1 MTNKSAVGIAAP
13 PPLDSVNLICRISTI
28 DHLPEPEP
36 NKKNHI
42 GQQRHQTEMR
52 SGGVIAY
59 RVPLHQKMA
68 VGALS
73 GVIGICT
80 VFPVDLIKTRLQ
92 LAQSAATA
100 TTGTT
105 GAVAISRA
113 VSIRSVCSTIYAQ
126 QGIAGFYRGLGTTA
140 LGMMPEKAIKLGVND
155 FLRDI
160 FCDYDRTRETMGQQ
174 VTAGALTAVVQVLA
188 TNPME
193 VMKIRLQM
201 VDGSSSP
208 LAVAKELGFRGLF
221 NGITVTWM
229 RDIPYNV
236 IFFMTYIQL
245 KRMLTSPN
253 GHVSQDRVFGSGV
266 AAGVVAA
273 WAGTPMDVVKSRIQ
287 MANSPYTSGAVDCMR
302 RLHGEGGWRI
312 FFRGAVPRM
321 VVQGPLYGISLLLF
335 ELLNDYNKGCMPTDK
350 QAGALST

>member
-1 MTNKSAVGIAAP
+1 MYHYLLNHWASIIITVG
-13 PPLDSVNLICRISTI
+13 
-28 DHLPEPEP
+28 PEP
-36 NKKNHI
+36 NKKNAI

-73 GVIGICT
+73 GVIGISA
-80 VFPVDLIKTRLQ
+80 VFPLDLIKTRLQ
-92 LAQSAATA
+92 LAKSSAAAAA
-100 TTGTT
+100 TTTT
-105 GAVAISRA
+105 MSGGI
-113 VSIRSVCSTIYAQ
+113 SIRSVCSTIYAQ
-126 QGIAGFYRGLGTTA
+126 QGIIGFYRGLGTTA
-140 LGMMPEKAIKLGVND
+140 IGMCPEKAIKLGVND
-155 FLRDI
+155 FLRDT

-174 VTAGALTAVVQVLA
+174 VAAGALTAVVQVLA

-193 VMKIRLQM
+193 VMKIQLQM
-201 VDGSSSP
+201 IDGPAKSSS
-208 LAVAKELGFRGLF
+208 LAVAKELGIRGLY

-245 KRMLTSPN
+245 KRALTSPD
-253 GHVSQDRVFGSGV
+253 GHVSQSRVFSSGV

-287 MANSPYTSGAVDCMR
+287 MANSPYTNGAVDCMK
-302 RLHGEGGWRI
+302 RLHDEGGWRI

-321 VVQGPLYGISLLLF
+321 AVQGPLYGISLLCF
-335 ELLNDYNKGCMPTDK
+335 ELLNDYSK
-350 QAGALST
+350 QTEAQR